1 MANEKTP
8 VVWDDTTKKHRPL
21 GSGEKM
27 GGLSA
32 SSMISSDS
40 GNLLQ
45 QGSDGLMLVTGGSI
59 ADPRADNLLE
69 ESDNG
74 KLQVTSD
81 RVVEWLEGHP
91 QAAAAIAEAVK
102 VVSGD
107 SGNVITAGT
116 DKGAFMSKNT
126 LASAV
131 STMTPAQLTTLAN
144 ALRKSGGGLSVG
156 SDGKLSVDFASMDPA
171 IMQQVVLDM
180 IDTEGGLAVYS
191 SGAKRGKMYVDFE
204 NMPTDKFEKMMKDLK
219 MLVPLSANLDLYVDA
234 SSDGDSLVNGRG
246 TQAKPFKHIQNCIN
260 YFSSTYS
267 LGGYHVT
274 IHVAPGTYSESLSLG
289 AFTYTSGYVLITASD
304 SANPPV
310 LTNPALG
317 STIMNV
323 TGSGWRI
330 SRLSLQSSRR
340 ASNDGLEHHVY
351 VLYLRNSAE
360 LTMTGCSLY
369 DEYTGAAPSS
379 GHTWLHTLAVELG
392 STLTFGTMKN
402 YGNVIEVH
410 KGSANGLTV
419 ITFTSS
425 SNIRAYATNDD
436 EAVVK
441 IYVSG
446 EFDRFLAGGSSAVLS
461 IVTGAAH
468 AQSFDVPSGKTA
480 TGQQYYVSTC
490 AGLSLLSGQTVPG
503 TADSGAV
510 DSATYG
516 WVKYN

>member
-32 SSMISSDS
+32 SSMISPDS

-69 ESDNG
+69 ESANG

-107 SGNVITAGT
+107 SGNVIVAGT
-116 DKGAFMSKNT
+116 DKGAFMSKST

-144 ALRKSGGGLSVG
+144 ALRKSGGGMSVG

-191 SGAKRGKMYVDFE
+191 SGSKRGKMYVDFE

-219 MLVPLSANLDLYVDA
+219 MLVPLSGNLDLYVDA

-274 IHVAPGTYSESLSLG
+274 IHVAPGTYSESLLLG
-289 AFTYTSGYVLITASD
+289 TFTYTSGYAAIVASD
-304 SANPPV
+304 PANPPV
-310 LTNPALG
+310 LTNSTLAG
-317 STIMNV
+317 TIMYV

-330 SRLSLQSSRR
+330 NRLNLQASRR
-340 ASNDGLEHHVY
+340 ASNDGLEHHAY
-351 VLYLRNSAE
+351 VLHLTDSAG
-360 LTMTGCSLY
+360 LTMYGCSIY

-379 GHTWLHTLAVELG
+379 GHTWMHTISVELG
-392 STLTFGTMKN
+392 SSFTFGTMEG

-419 ITFTSS
+419 LGFSKL
-425 SNIRAYATNDD
+425 SNVTAYSTNNDN
-436 EAVVK
+436 AIVK

-446 EFDRFLAGGSSAVLS
+446 EFDRFLSGGSSAVVS
-461 IVTGAAH
+461 FVTGATH

-480 TGQQYYVSTC
+480 TGQQFYVSTC

-510 DSATYG
+510 DSSTYG
-516 WVKYN
+516 WV